1 MVRGGN
7 RHISRRIHFVRNGK
21 ECNMHKT
28 VWCEGGMQLS
38 YIVTK
43 SVRED
48 YLNCRLGYALVRL
61 ENSQNTSTRIVIRYR
76 IILKNRTNITVT

>member
-1 MVRGGN
+1 
-7 RHISRRIHFVRNGK
+7 
-21 ECNMHKT
+21 
-28 VWCEGGMQLS
+28 MQLS

-48 YLNCRLGYALVRL
+48 YFNCRLGYALVRL

-76 IILKNRTNITVT
+76 IILKIRANITVT